1 MDDAKYH
8 WPTESLKFYY
18 EKEIRVIDWLTYS
31 PDLNQIENLLLLWE
45 AKLEENKFTTMNTLK
60 YELLQLW
67 SYLKMRTIKATWE
80 SIFKTVDNC
89 LELNE
94 ILTNY

>member
-1 MDDAKYH
+1 MVDILAWFKSN
-8 WPTESLKFYY
+8 WKSLTIMRSK
-18 EKEIRVIDWLTYS
+18 IR
-31 PDLNQIENLLLLWE
+31 
-45 AKLEENKFTTMNTLK
+45 ENKLTTMNTLK

-94 ILTNY
+94 ILKNY